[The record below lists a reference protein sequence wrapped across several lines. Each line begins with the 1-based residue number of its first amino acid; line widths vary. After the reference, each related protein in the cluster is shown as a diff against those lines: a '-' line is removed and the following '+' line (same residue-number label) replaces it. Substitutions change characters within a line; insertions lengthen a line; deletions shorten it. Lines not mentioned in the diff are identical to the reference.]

1 MGNSCVVR
9 YQELNSLDASAGT
22 PHGAGFRDIKG
33 GALGYLDGGTT
44 AFNFPLPQANP
55 GSDIFVLK
63 IPNPPDVF
71 EGGVV
76 NNGSFAP
83 HPAPIAPGSIAA
95 VFGSNLND
103 GTFVLASSFGAN
115 GRLVTTLGGAS
126 ATVNNIPAP
135 MFYATPG
142 QLGIQIPYELSA
154 GTATIRVTVAGQT
167 GAPRTFNVDAVMP
180 GIFTTTN
187 DGKGTAAA
195 LHQDGVTPVTAQN
208 PAKPNEVVI
217 SFLTGLG
224 ALSPALQTGEPAAL
238 NRAGNP
244 VLTVD
249 GAAAEILFAGGAPG
263 FVGLNQINFRIPPNT
278 RTGAAIPLVLTANGK
293 QSNAVT
299 IPVGP

>member
-1 MGNSCVVR
+1 VNF
-9 YQELNSLDASAGT
+9 AS
-22 PHGAGFRDIKG
+22 
-33 GALGYLDGGTT
+33 T
-44 AFNFPLPQANP
+44 AFGPRPEVFS
-55 GSDIFVLK
+55 GSDIFVFK

-83 HPAPIAPGSIAA
+83 NPAPLAPGSIAA
-95 VFGSNLND
+95 VFGNNLNN
-103 GTFVLASSFGAN
+103 GTFVLGSSFGTN
-115 GRLVTTLGGAS
+115 GRLVTTLGGSS

-142 QLGIQIPYELSA
+142 QLGIQIPYELTG

-167 GAPRTFNVDAVMP
+167 SVPRTFNVDTVAP

-187 DGKGTAAA
+187 DGKGTAAL
-195 LHQDGVTPVTAQN
+195 LHQDGVTPVTAGN

-244 VLTVD
+244 VITVD
-249 GAAAEILFAGGAPG
+249 GSAAEILFAGGGPG

-278 RTGAAIPLVLTANGK
+278 RTGAAIPVVLTASGK